1 MAYVISGKTKDL
13 GDGFHV
19 VRILPHIDAR
29 AVGPFVFVDHFGPA
43 PITTGHELSVRP
55 HPHIGLATVTYLYDG
70 VIFHKD
76 SIGSEELIQP
86 DEVNWMTAGRGIV
99 HSEHSRRDAR
109 YAIIE
114 GIQTW
119 VALPAEHE
127 ETEPAFE
134 HYAADVLPVL
144 KGPGWK
150 MRLIAGSLMS
160 ETSPVKI
167 LSPLFYADLELTAG
181 GSALLD
187 FPPGQQAALY
197 VARGAVAAAGQNAKV
212 GEMIVFADGEKVTVA
227 APAEARVVL
236 LGGKRLA
243 EPRHLWWNFVS
254 SSKERIEKAK
264 LDWQANTMGLVAG
277 ESDRIP
283 LPE

>member
-1 MAYVISGKTKDL
+1 
-13 GDGFHV
+13 
-19 VRILPHIDAR
+19 
-29 AVGPFVFVDHFGPA
+29 
-43 PITTGHELSVRP
+43 
-55 HPHIGLATVTYLYDG
+55 
-70 VIFHKD
+70 
-76 SIGSEELIQP
+76 
-86 DEVNWMTAGRGIV
+86 
-99 HSEHSRRDAR
+99 
-109 YAIIE
+109 
-114 GIQTW
+114 
-119 VALPAEHE
+119 
-127 ETEPAFE
+127 
-134 HYAADVLPVL
+134 
-144 KGPGWK
+144 

-227 APAEARVVL
+227 APAVARVVL